1 MTPLTSQRR
10 RYLRSLAHHLEPSV
24 YIGKQGVTD
33 PVVQSAHE
41 ALAAHELI
49 KIRYV
54 DRKDEKKELTEELA
68 SRTGGQIAGVIG
80 NVAILYREH
89 PDPEKRR
96 IEFED

>member
-1 MTPLTSQRR
+1 MTQLNSQQR

-24 YIGKQGVTD
+24 YVGKQGITD
-33 PVVQSAHE
+33 PVVQSVAE

-49 KIRYV
+49 KVRFV

-68 SRTGGQIAGVIG
+68 SRSDSAIAGIIG
-80 NVAILYREH
+80 NIAILYRQNED
-89 PDPEKRR
+89 PDKRR